1 MAYIRIGEK
10 TWTVPGD
17 KTDIASDL
25 GSGHWFSGEL
35 ENEPG
40 TIMLITPSLAWAE
53 FRDAATPGRPV
64 RG

>member
-17 KTDIASDL
+17 MDHIANDL
-25 GSGHWFSGEL
+25 GSGHPFSGEL

-40 TIMLITPSLAWAE
+40 TILLIAPSLAWAE
-53 FRDAATPGRPV
+53 LRDAAPEPDV
-64 RG
+64 F